1 MVEQPIIIRVL
12 DDEHFIDK
20 LNSIKDNL
28 ELVQRALGAFLEKQR
43 SKSPRLFFVGDDD
56 LLDII
61 SITSSKSLLN
71 MQKHWRKMFMGIDR
85 ILFGSAEKEGELEQI
100 IGFASRQNEQVMF
113 NETEI
118 QSIKA

>member
-1 MVEQPIIIRVL
+1 MLKAVEQPVIIHVL

-20 LNSIKDNL
+20 LTTIKDNL

-61 SITSSKSLLN
+61 SITSSKTLLN
-71 MQKHWRKMFMGIDR
+71 M
-85 ILFGSAEKEGELEQI
+85 
-100 IGFASRQNEQVMF
+100 
-113 NETEI
+113 
-118 QSIKA
+118 

>member
-12 DDEHFIDK
+12 DDEHFIDR
-20 LNSIKDNL
+20 LNSIRDNL
-28 ELVQRALGAFLEKQR
+28 EQVQRALGAFLEKQR

-85 ILFGSAEKEGELEQI
+85 IIFGDPAKEGEQEQI
-100 IGFASRQNEQVMF
+100 IGFASRQDERVMF
-113 NETEI
+113 NAEEI
-118 QSIKA
+118 